1 MNNVEDFKLRSYTIA
16 TAYFDRVV
24 DPTIRLQDHSVQ
36 SCPGTSF
43 TKLMIDC
50 MNREP
55 RMPGS

>member
-1 MNNVEDFKLRSYTIA
+1 MIMNIESFSLHSYNLA
-16 TAYFDRVV
+16 TAYMDRVV

-36 SCPGTSF
+36 SCPGTGF

-55 RMPGS
+55 HM